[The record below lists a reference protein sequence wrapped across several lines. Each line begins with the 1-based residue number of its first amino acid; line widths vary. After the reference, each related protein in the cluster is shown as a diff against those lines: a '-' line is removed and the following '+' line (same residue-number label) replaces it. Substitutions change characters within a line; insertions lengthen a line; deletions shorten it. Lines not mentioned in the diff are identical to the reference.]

1 MFQVNS
7 LSSTS
12 SDTPVFQETRCHQI
26 PVKLRRIK
34 SNSLSSSVTPAFQV
48 NSLSSNS
55 SETLAIQSKFT
66 AIQRNSDDSKPTR
79 CHPHFIPSTTSS
91 SISSQ
96 GYITPLYVTSH
107 NHVTYILTKSIRRSM
122 CIRTTRMG
130 SPKSPEENMMTPRT
144 IRSAAEL
151 VGEIDTSA
159 PFQSVKAAVN
169 IFAGASD
176 GTNNSSSPRLI
187 TTTPKTKWTPTSDE
201 RVLEKESQM
210 LFALKEVDNYKQ
222 HLKSAEISK
231 TQTTRELQKA
241 NSTLQ
246 ELQHKLDAANQSRL
260 AAIETTQLSNNL
272 ARDLKDDTSAAA
284 AAARASSTAG
294 PHDFKHNLDHVR
306 QNYKLSSLDL
316 IAAKQQLTQIK
327 ENFDAASLK
336 KFAAFKK
343 MTDAQQQ
350 KEANFQ
356 RLKKLTNQLE
366 TVKEALNQ
374 VKLASLQTRE
384 EHARAVLEKEA
395 ELNYLKQTKKEKD
408 NKLLALREEAHH
420 LQRDGGG
427 GIDQEEDLK
436 AALRET
442 TQGIVVLQEQLKNA
456 GQTDL
461 ESLRMKKLLQ
471 GLEEEE
477 DSIRSLVN
485 SLKEELNGLVH
496 ESSEFKNKAEESE
509 SIAESMRAEL
519 ERTKAHLE
527 AALATE
533 TITEQDSTSRE
544 TRYSIQR
551 LLQEA
556 EIARQEAEE
565 TIRNAKQLNR
575 EAENGR
581 IVTKEMEGKLQLALK
596 DANFARAIEKLVGDR
611 IHEASSPRA
620 EAHSK
625 KPEMIRLSANEFR
638 SLLEK
643 TEEFKRLTSEKVTN
657 AMAQVGSCKSKE
669 RATTLKVEVGLNE
682 IKEIKDMVEALKK
695 VDEDTS
701 AKIVIES
708 ELQNKRIEKGQT
720 DYLGESS
727 HHQ

>member
-1 MFQVNS
+1 
-7 LSSTS
+7 
-12 SDTPVFQETRCHQI
+12 
-26 PVKLRRIK
+26 
-34 SNSLSSSVTPAFQV
+34 
-48 NSLSSNS
+48 
-55 SETLAIQSKFT
+55 
-66 AIQRNSDDSKPTR
+66 
-79 CHPHFIPSTTSS
+79 
-91 SISSQ
+91 
-96 GYITPLYVTSH
+96 
-107 NHVTYILTKSIRRSM
+107 
-122 CIRTTRMG
+122 
-130 SPKSPEENMMTPRT
+130 
-144 IRSAAEL
+144 
-151 VGEIDTSA
+151 
-159 PFQSVKAAVN
+159 
-169 IFAGASD
+169 
-176 GTNNSSSPRLI
+176 
-187 TTTPKTKWTPTSDE
+187 
-201 RVLEKESQM
+201 
-210 LFALKEVDNYKQ
+210 
-222 HLKSAEISK
+222 
-231 TQTTRELQKA
+231 
-241 NSTLQ
+241 

-284 AAARASSTAG
+284 AAARASSTAS

-384 EHARAVLEKEA
+384 EHARAVLEKEC

-427 GIDQEEDLK
+427 GIDEEEDLK

-533 TITEQDSTSRE
+533 TIIDEDSTSRE

-581 IVTKEMEGKLQLALK
+581 IVTKEMDGKLQLALK